1 MSLPLYYKTGN
12 LKAYIVK
19 ISQRCQLLSKIWYNV
34 CGDYMKKFILVF
46 LTLTML
52 VGCSQEKGEN
62 KPVPK
67 EPAPQVN
74 ENAESSSKD
83 FEKHEATL
91 YDKFDT
97 VIRYSLYTK
106 SEKEFNEYSK
116 FINDEFD
123 RLHKLYSTYENFDG
137 VDNAKTINDNAGVKP
152 VKVDKDLFDLIKWSV
167 EDYSKYNKKTNIAF
181 GSVTDLWKEYRD
193 NALEKKK
200 IEIPSADVLKEKN
213 LHTSIDNIV
222 LDEQNSTV
230 FLKDKD
236 SRLDLG
242 ATAKGYATEKI
253 AQEVEKRGLKSGIIS
268 AGGNVR
274 TIGKPIIKGK
284 DSWVVAIQNPN
295 LNEEP
300 DKQYVAILKI
310 PETTSMVTSGDYQ
323 RFYVYNNKKYHHII
337 DPDTLN
343 PADHFKSV
351 TIVTKDSGL
360 ADFLSTTVFVMNYEE
375 GRKLV
380 DSLDGVEAFWVF
392 ENNDIKYTDGLKD
405 IIELEK

>member
-12 LKAYIVK
+12 LKAYNVK

-236 SRLDLG
+236 TRLDLG

-337 DPDTLN
+337 DTDTLN
-343 PADHFKSV
+343 PANHFKSV

>member
-1 MSLPLYYKTGN
+1 MSLPLYYKTGIFE
-12 LKAYIVK
+12 AYIVK

-67 EPAPQVN
+67 DPAPQVK

-181 GSVTDLWKEYRD
+181 GSVTDLWKEFRD
-193 NALEKKK
+193 NAIEKKK

-236 SRLDLG
+236 SKLDLG

-380 DSLDGVEAFWVF
+380 DSIDGVEAFWVL

-405 IIELEK
+405 IMELEQ

>member
-12 LKAYIVK
+12 LKAYNVK

-152 VKVDKDLFDLIKWSV
+152 VKVDKDLFDLIKCSV

>member
-1 MSLPLYYKTGN
+1 MWWLYEKI
-12 LKAYIVK
+12 YIS
-19 ISQRCQLLSKIWYNV
+19 IININNV
-34 CGDYMKKFILVF
+34 SWLF
-46 LTLTML
+46 
-52 VGCSQEKGEN
+52 SRKGEN

-67 EPAPQVN
+67 DPAPQVK

>member
-1 MSLPLYYKTGN
+1 
-12 LKAYIVK
+12 
-19 ISQRCQLLSKIWYNV
+19 
-34 CGDYMKKFILVF
+34 MKKFILVF

-67 EPAPQVN
+67 DPAPQVN

-137 VDNAKTINDNAGVKP
+137 VDNAKTINDNAGIKP

-181 GSVTDLWKEYRD
+181 GSVTDLWKQYRD

-200 IEIPSADVLKEKN
+200 IEIPSTDVLKEKN

-300 DKQYVAILKI
+300 EKQYVAILKI

-380 DSLDGVEAFWVF
+380 DSIDGVEAFWVL
-392 ENNDIKYTDGLKD
+392 ENNGIKYTDGLKD
-405 IIELEK
+405 IMELEQ

>member
-1 MSLPLYYKTGN
+1 
-12 LKAYIVK
+12 
-19 ISQRCQLLSKIWYNV
+19 
-34 CGDYMKKFILVF
+34 MKKFMLVF

-67 EPAPQVN
+67 DPAPQVN
-74 ENAESSSKD
+74 EKAESSSKD

-193 NALEKKK
+193 NAIEKKK

-380 DSLDGVEAFWVF
+380 DSIDGVEAFWVL

-405 IIELEK
+405 IMELEQ

>member
-1 MSLPLYYKTGN
+1 
-12 LKAYIVK
+12 
-19 ISQRCQLLSKIWYNV
+19 
-34 CGDYMKKFILVF
+34 MKKFILVF

-67 EPAPQVN
+67 DPAPQVK

-181 GSVTDLWKEYRD
+181 GSVTD
-193 NALEKKK
+193 
-200 IEIPSADVLKEKN
+200 
-213 LHTSIDNIV
+213 
-222 LDEQNSTV
+222 
-230 FLKDKD
+230 
-236 SRLDLG
+236 
-242 ATAKGYATEKI
+242 
-253 AQEVEKRGLKSGIIS
+253 
-268 AGGNVR
+268 
-274 TIGKPIIKGK
+274 
-284 DSWVVAIQNPN
+284 
-295 LNEEP
+295 
-300 DKQYVAILKI
+300 
-310 PETTSMVTSGDYQ
+310 
-323 RFYVYNNKKYHHII
+323 
-337 DPDTLN
+337 
-343 PADHFKSV
+343 
-351 TIVTKDSGL
+351 
-360 ADFLSTTVFVMNYEE
+360 
-375 GRKLV
+375 
-380 DSLDGVEAFWVF
+380 
-392 ENNDIKYTDGLKD
+392 
-405 IIELEK
+405 

>member
-1 MSLPLYYKTGN
+1 
-12 LKAYIVK
+12 
-19 ISQRCQLLSKIWYNV
+19 
-34 CGDYMKKFILVF
+34 MKKFILIF

-52 VGCSQEKGEN
+52 VGCSQKKGEN
-62 KPVPK
+62 KQVSK
-67 EPAPQVN
+67 DPAPQVKQSD
-74 ENAESSSKD
+74 ESSSKN

-97 VIRYSLYTK
+97 VIRYSLYTQT
-106 SEKEFNEYSK
+106 EKEFNEYSK

-167 EDYSKYNKKTNIAF
+167 EDYSKYNKKTNIVF
-181 GSVTDLWKEYRD
+181 GSVTDLWKQYRD

-236 SRLDLG
+236 SKLDLG

-380 DSLDGVEAFWVF
+380 DSIDGVEAFWVL

-405 IIELEK
+405 IMELEQ

>member
-12 LKAYIVK
+12 LKAYNVK

-62 KPVPK
+62 KTVPK

-152 VKVDKDLFDLIKWSV
+152 VKVDKDLFDLIKCSV

-375 GRKLV
+375 GRKLI

>member
-12 LKAYIVK
+12 LKAYNVK

-52 VGCSQEKGEN
+52 VGCSQNKTEN

-236 SRLDLG
+236 TRLDLG

>member
-1 MSLPLYYKTGN
+1 M
-12 LKAYIVK
+12 LKQVK
-19 ISQRCQLLSKIWYNV
+19 DVKLFPKIWYNV

-67 EPAPQVN
+67 DPAPPLN
-74 ENAESSSKD
+74 ETAESSSKD

-137 VDNAKTINDNAGVKP
+137 VDNAKTINDNAGIKP
-152 VKVDKDLFDLIKWSV
+152 VKVHKDLFDLIKWSV

-181 GSVTDLWKEYRD
+181 GSVTDLWKQYRD

-300 DKQYVAILKI
+300 NKQYVAILKI

-380 DSLDGVEAFWVF
+380 DSIDGVEAFWVL

-405 IIELEK
+405 IMELEQ

>member
-1 MSLPLYYKTGN
+1 
-12 LKAYIVK
+12 
-19 ISQRCQLLSKIWYNV
+19 
-34 CGDYMKKFILVF
+34 MKKFILVF

-67 EPAPQVN
+67 DPAPQVN

-193 NALEKKK
+193 NAIEKKK

-380 DSLDGVEAFWVF
+380 DSIDGVEAFWVL

-405 IIELEK
+405 IMELEQ